1 MAVIL
6 MSLVYVRAAEEVGAR
21 PKREPQLLGALLEG
35 ALIGNQGYGGY
46 GGFGK
51 YVLKKIKPMNKFVL
65 LI

>member
-6 MSLVYVRAAEEVGAR
+6 MSLVNVGAAEEVGAR

-46 GGFGK
+46 GGYGE
-51 YVLKKIKPMNKFVL
+51 NKFMFIL
-65 LI
+65 MFAQN